1 MDSKFAFNKLLFVE
15 MDRKNILLHR
25 SQSASSTEMHQNQ
38 VNSHFLSHFLAKGGP
53 LKTKGS
59 VSKCLFGRPEA
70 GETKRL
76 EQQMFHQERIRALN
90 LYQFD
95 VATQQPVNLT
105 PPASPYI
112 GHTQLNSVSD
122 RLQFP
127 IDTKG
132 QEQKESG
139 SVDSVSRSALERVSR
154 DGTVIEKDTTC
165 EAMSVEKTEEKE
177 GSLWINRRKRRS
189 SEMTQED
196 AEEQSSRPVE
206 DSTNGKDH
214 ITLPQLK

>member
-25 SQSASSTEMHQNQ
+25 SQSASSTEVHQNQ

-70 GETKRL
+70 GETKRM

-127 IDTKG
+127 IDVKG
-132 QEQKESG
+132 QEQKKSG
-139 SVDSVSRSALERVSR
+139 SVEVERVSG
-154 DGTVIEKDTTC
+154 DETVIEKDTTC